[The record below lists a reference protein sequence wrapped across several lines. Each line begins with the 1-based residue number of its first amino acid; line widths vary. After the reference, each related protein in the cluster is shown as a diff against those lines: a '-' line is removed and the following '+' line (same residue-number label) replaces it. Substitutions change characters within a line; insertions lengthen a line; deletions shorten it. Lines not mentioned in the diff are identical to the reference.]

1 MHRPGN
7 DRGRS
12 LNAARLAALEE
23 RIGHRFESH
32 ARLIVALTHSSAV
45 GATRPG
51 RRASDYERQEFLGD
65 RVLGLCVAQF
75 LFETYPQADE
85 GELSRRLNALVS
97 GKTCARIAD
106 EIGLHEFIR
115 AGTDMR
121 QLTSKRMR
129 SVRADVVES
138 LIASI
143 YLDAGLKAADRF
155 VRRFWADRLEDDA
168 GAERDAKTAL
178 QEWAHV
184 KGFETP
190 VYEVVERSGPDHDPT
205 FRVEVRVEG
214 TESAVGEG
222 RSKRNAEQDAAG
234 RMLAREEPETATG
247 PDAGA

>member
-1 MHRPGN
+1 MAHSGSKG
-7 DRGRS
+7 GRT

-23 RIGHRFESH
+23 RIGHRFENH
-32 ARLIVALTHSSAV
+32 ARLIVALTHSSAIK
-45 GATRPG
+45 ATRPDG
-51 RRASDYERQEFLGD
+51 RSSDYERQEFLGD

-75 LFETYPQADE
+75 LFETFPKADE

-115 AGTDMR
+115 ASGDVR

-143 YLDAGLKAADRF
+143 YLDAGLGAADRF

-184 KGFETP
+184 KGYEAP
-190 VYEVVERSGPDHDPT
+190 VYEIVDRTGPDHDPR
-205 FRVEVRVEG
+205 FSVEVRVDG
-214 TESAVGEG
+214 TESETGEG
-222 RSKRNAEQDAAG
+222 RSKRAAEQDAAA
-234 RMLAREEPETATG
+234 RLLAREEPGT
-247 PDAGA
+247 DD

>member
-1 MHRPGN
+1 MGRFEQSRGA
-7 DRGRS
+7 DRGGAINS
-12 LNAARLAALEE
+12 TRLAALEE
-23 RIGHRFESH
+23 RIGHRFGNH

-45 GATRPG
+45 RSARPDE
-51 RRASDYERQEFLGD
+51 RASDYERQEFLGD

-75 LFETYPQADE
+75 LFETFPRADE

-115 AGTDMR
+115 AGADMR

-143 YLDAGLKAADRF
+143 YLDAGLPAADRF

-168 GAERDAKTAL
+168 GAERDSKTAL

-184 KGFETP
+184 KGYEAP
-190 VYEVVERSGPDHDPT
+190 LYEVVERTGPDHDPT
-205 FRVEVRVEG
+205 FRVEVRVDFFDALAYFESRRAPHSGHIHAACPVGG
-214 TESAVGEG
+214 T
-222 RSKRNAEQDAAG
+222 R
-234 RMLAREEPETATG
+234 
-247 PDAGA
+247 